1 MVLVL
6 ATILYPHK
14 VANEVAKKYIEM
26 VKKYPADPSLGEM
39 LTLGTRATL
48 EGIKVVSI
56 GSIAKGKVEE
66 ALSNLATQYQ
76 EYTSIEGFKWQV
88 EMLMDMAEAYKAV
101 GMTAPEV

>member
-6 ATILYPHK
+6 ATIIYPHK

-26 VKKYPADPSLGEM
+26 VQKYPADPSLGEM
-39 LTLGTRATL
+39 LALGTRATL
-48 EGIKVVSI
+48 EGIKVISV
-56 GSIAKGKVEE
+56 GSIPKGKVEE
-66 ALSNLATQYQ
+66 VMLNLATQYQ

-88 EMLMDMAEAYKAV
+88 ELLMDMAEAYKAI

>member
-6 ATILYPHK
+6 ATIIYPHK

-26 VKKYPADPSLGEM
+26 VQKYPADPSLGEM
-39 LTLGTRATL
+39 LALGTGATL
-48 EGIKVVSI
+48 DGIKVIYI
-56 GSIAKGKVEE
+56 GSVVKGKVEE
-66 ALSNLATQYQ
+66 TLSTLATQYQ

-88 EMLMDMAEAYKAV
+88 EILMDMAEAYKAV

>member
-1 MVLVL
+1 MVLIMTTV
-6 ATILYPHK
+6 LYPHK

-26 VKKYPADPSLGEM
+26 VQKYPTDPSLGEM
-39 LTLGTRATL
+39 LAMGTRATL
-48 EGIKVVSI
+48 DGIKVIYI

-66 ALSNLATQYQ
+66 ALSTLATQYQ

-88 EMLMDMAEAYKAV
+88 ETLLDMAEAYKAV